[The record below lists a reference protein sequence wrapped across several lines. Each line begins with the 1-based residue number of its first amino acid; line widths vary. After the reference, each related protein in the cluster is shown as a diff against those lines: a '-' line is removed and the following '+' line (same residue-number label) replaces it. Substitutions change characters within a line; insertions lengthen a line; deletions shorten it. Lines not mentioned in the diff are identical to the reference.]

1 MNLKKTISIALLL
14 TSMCTVN
21 VFASDGDTK
30 LLSNNTSI
38 QSNQDVLVD
47 DDTRIYGTLDKVIK
61 NTNFKFKVPD
71 YRLSGFKNISSF
83 RIYKTDNGKAYVNF
97 FFEKGNESFYDFNI
111 GTEDLKSVITEEYKS
126 PTKSSII
133 KTTPKTIA
141 GIQGEEMVCKYNST
155 AYNSLGIENES
166 RYFLWKSE
174 GIYYSIRCYDFC
186 EGRLGVEIN
195 NTELSNII
203 TSMKDPKEISNINY
217 NEEIKIDKDTEY
229 YNIYI
234 YDKDDLAES
243 EEILGFKPKLVINN
257 DIKPKRI
264 NATYEYRDY
273 DDKLAGEKGTWKFKI
288 DYVLDNEFKFDLVE
302 SKNSIVY
309 DEIKNEDYTF
319 TSNKSKKDDLDI
331 TTKKLEINNQIVYEA
346 RLESAK
352 GSASNSMTYAFE
364 KDGIYYEIY
373 KNTSDKNDEGKIEK
387 AISLLLSDN

>member
-21 VFASDGDTK
+21 VFASDVDTK

-38 QSNQDVLVD
+38 QSNQNVLVD

-71 YRLSGFKNISSF
+71 YRINGFKNISSF
-83 RIYKTDNGKAYVNF
+83 RIYKTNNGKAYVNF

-111 GTEDLKSVITEEYKS
+111 GTEDLKSVITEKYKS
-126 PTKSSII
+126 PRKSWII
-133 KTTPKTIA
+133 KTIPKTIA
-141 GIQGEEMVCKYNST
+141 GIQGEEMVCKYNTT
-155 AYNSLGIENES
+155 ADNSLEIENES

-174 GIYYSIRCYDFC
+174 GIYYSVRCYNFF
-186 EGRLGVEIN
+186 EGRLGIEIN
-195 NTELSNII
+195 DTELSNII

-229 YNIYI
+229 FSVNI

-243 EEILGFKPKLVINN
+243 EEILGFKPKLIINN
-257 DIKPKRI
+257 NIKPKRI
-264 NATYEYRDY
+264 DATYEYRDY

-288 DYVLDNEFKFDLVE
+288 DYVLDNEFKFELIE

-331 TTKKLEINNQIVYEA
+331 TTKKLEINNQTVYEA
-346 RLESAK
+346 RLESSK
-352 GSASNSMTYAFE
+352 GAASNSMTYVFE
-364 KDGIYYEIY
+364 RDSIYYEIY
-373 KNTSDKNDEGKIEK
+373 KNTSDKNDEAKIEK
-387 AISLLLSDN
+387 AITLLLSDN

>member
-352 GSASNSMTYAFE
+352 GSASNLMTYAFE